1 VVAVTLT
8 PGSYTGITNIAA
20 GKSFNA
26 EKGTASVTLAQGN
39 YLIEF
44 TDNGSADLV
53 AGPAT
58 PSVQAGIDYSITGT
72 GITNPA
78 GSSTKVVLGT
88 RNLYYLEVGSGGATA
103 AITVYDTNT
112 TAPVATS
119 AYVVVTATQ

>member
-1 VVAVTLT
+1 MLT
-8 PGSYTGITNIAA
+8 PGSYSGITNLA
-20 GKSFNA
+20 GGKAFNA
-26 EKGTASVTLAQGN
+26 EKGTASVTLVQGN

-53 AGPAT
+53 AAGPT

-78 GSSTKVVLGT
+78 GSATKVVIGT
-88 RNLYYLEVGSGGATA
+88 RNLDYLQVGAGGATA

-119 AYVVVTATQ
+119 AYVVITATQ